1 MASTVIVM
9 DRAYLCVMCS
19 GVVLLVT
26 AFALATP
33 SIKSTHPPAEEA
45 MLVHLLQHP
54 RSSH

>member
-1 MASTVIVM
+1 MVIVM

-33 SIKSTHPPAEEA
+33 SVKSAHPPAEQA
-45 MLVHLLQHP
+45 MLVRLLQYP
-54 RSSH
+54 ASSR